1 MGVPLMIMKIP
12 PRMKGLPL
20 RIILLPPRMVK
31 IHRKR
36 WSNLKGENHM
46 QKIKII
52 VFCLVTALALAAC
65 GSEKKSDEKI
75 SADVEKNDRLDDK
88 GSTDEI
94 ADIDNKDSD
103 GEKNDHQDTVA
114 DDKDADDEN
123 KDVADALSDDTE
135 LDDETED
142 SSNADTGDKNAD
154 NKTGDTGGTEKSREQ
169 IIIESL
175 TLEYASQ
182 GNLNNNKIITLSA
195 ELRELNP
202 DKADKWDSIM
212 KLWKGL
218 DDSLVI
224 NYDILPDGLPETNEL
239 CIVVLGFQ
247 LNADGTMKDEL
258 LQRLTVAKASA
269 EKYPNAY
276 VVCTGG
282 GTAAQN
288 KSVTEA
294 GEMAKWLIK
303 NGIDEKRVIVEN
315 KSLTTAHNAIYTL
328 AILGEKY
335 PEVNSIV
342 IVSSDY
348 HIKTGWLLFSAEA
361 TLLAEKAGEER
372 IKVISDAA
380 WHAPSGS
387 LTNIFNARA
396 LAALEEYIEKAN
408 AI

>member
-1 MGVPLMIMKIP
+1 
-12 PRMKGLPL
+12 
-20 RIILLPPRMVK
+20 
-31 IHRKR
+31 
-36 WSNLKGENHM
+36 M
-46 QKIKII
+46 QKIII
-52 VFCLVTALALAAC
+52 VLFLFTALALAAC

-103 GEKNDHQDTVA
+103 GEKNDRQDTVA
-114 DDKDADDEN
+114 DDKDADGKKNDGADTGAGN
-123 KDVADALSDDTE
+123 KDSTVDNK
-135 LDDETED
+135 D

-182 GNLNNNKIITLSA
+182 GNINNNKIITLSA

-239 CIVVLGFQ
+239 CIIVLGFQ

-335 PEVNSIV
+335 SEVNSIV

-387 LTNIFNARA
+387 LTNNFNARA